1 MVVHGDVLP
10 FDEPLLSGTIPRK
23 AEQFLTEKTGFF
35 RQDFLGFSTK
45 TPCVLWINVIKFRLN
60 NYGNTAGWELWASAD
75 LLPQSCRMKNGKYI
89 LYSRIFHTLAGVK
102 TLAQSP
108 CPIMRRCPKNEI
120 ILQTFCKKEGVF
132 FLLFALFPQGVK
144 KGDKSMLS

>member
-23 AEQFLTEKTGFF
+23 AEQFLTEKSGFF

-45 TPCVLWINVIKFRLN
+45 TPCVLWINVIKFRVN
-60 NYGNTAGWELWASAD
+60 NYGNTAGWELRASAD

-89 LYSRIFHTLAGVK
+89 PYSRVFYTFACAKI
-102 TLAQSP
+102 S
-108 CPIMRRCPKNEI
+108 RRISLPHYA
-120 ILQTFCKKEGVF
+120 
-132 FLLFALFPQGVK
+132 ALPYA
-144 KGDKSMLS
+144 